1 MNEARKAAVLLYW
14 SRTGAYGGASC
25 ARYPCRKYSN
35 SPQSRIPPERG
46 TPVASRRIDVFQ
58 HPEYSDRIRGRKIG
72 GIARFWGVAPESRYA
87 IFKANSLLC
96 KLELRFPSLWR
107 FGFRP
112 AWIEAEFN
120 YKEELLTSVTYTLN
134 TPAFTSSSGPVELA
148 AVAFLGE
155 DSNLEPHRSFNVFYR
170 IWPSFM
176 VPRAFRITF
185 GVGLTPSATESERD
199 AGFDFD
205 LSCVSSFRGCSA
217 FCQLM
222 PSVWREGWRRYE
234 SKEMSLPKELLEDP
248 NCYSAK
254 NHLATSF
261 WRSKQ

>member
-1 MNEARKAAVLLYW
+1 MKRVRQLCFYIGAGLVLMAALAALGIHVENIRTRRKAESLLSAVRQLRAGESTFSSTQSIL
-14 SRTGAYGGASC
+14 TEFGAERLAVSPVSGGL
-25 ARYPCRKYSN
+25 P
-35 SPQSRIPPERG
+35 
-46 TPVASRRIDVFQ
+46 
-58 HPEYSDRIRGRKIG
+58 
-72 GIARFWGVAPESRYA
+72 PESRYA
-87 IFKANSLLC
+87 IFIANSLLC